1 MRESNYKLLSRNE
14 TTPVIDGSWAEPQT
28 NLMSISNMPHGCD
41 MRQCGDRALQMA
53 NNENSGWVV
62 LFTATLWLIPMTA
75 PAHAHIAD
83 GESVLTDWHWRWEII
98 SVLFVFATLYI
109 RGWLRLRAMGGE
121 AKVSQVVF
129 YAVALV
135 AIGGALLSPLDD
147 LASYLLIAHM
157 VQHELLMMLAPPFI
171 LLANP
176 VPVLLWGL
184 AGNRRLRAG
193 HLLNRHSAIRRIR
206 DLLGSMPVAWSLYVI
221 NLWAWHYPALYD
233 AALRVP
239 WIHDLEHVLFFLTA
253 LIFWW
258 PVIQP
263 GSRPAPIQHGL
274 RILYLFFA
282 ATQDTILAG
291 LIALSRE
298 VLYPHYETA
307 LRLWDLTPREDQI
320 GGGIV
325 MFAVGSTTYAVAILI
340 LVNALLG
347 EGRRKQSTKR
357 TLSDGAEKV
366 EGRI

>member
-1 MRESNYKLLSRNE
+1 
-14 TTPVIDGSWAEPQT
+14 
-28 NLMSISNMPHGCD
+28 
-41 MRQCGDRALQMA
+41 MA
-53 NNENSGWVV
+53 NKENSGWVV

-83 GESVLTDWHWRWEII
+83 GENVLTDWHWRWDILA
-98 SVLFVFATLYI
+98 VLFVFATLYI
-109 RGWLRLRAMGGE
+109 RGWLRLKAMGGE

-129 YAVALV
+129 YVVALV
-135 AIGGALLSPLDD
+135 AIGAALLSPLDD

-176 VPVLLWGL
+176 VPVLWWSLG
-184 AGNRRLRAG
+184 RDPRLQAG
-193 HLLNRHSAIRRIR
+193 HLLARHSPMRRVR
-206 DLLGSMPVAWSLYVI
+206 DLLGWMPVAWSLYVI

-253 LIFWW
+253 LVFWW

-263 GSRPAPIQHGL
+263 QSRPAPIQHGL
-274 RILYLFFA
+274 RILY
-282 ATQDTILAG
+282 
-291 LIALSRE
+291 
-298 VLYPHYETA
+298 PHYQTA

>member
-1 MRESNYKLLSRNE
+1 MIRCKVQRAKQED
-14 TTPVIDGSWAEPQT
+14 TGWA
-28 NLMSISNMPHGCD
+28 
-41 MRQCGDRALQMA
+41 
-53 NNENSGWVV
+53 VF
-62 LFTATLWLIPMTA
+62 FTAMLFLILWTA
-75 PAHAHIAD
+75 PAGAHIAD
-83 GESVLTDWHWRWEII
+83 GENMLTDWHWRWDVIF
-98 SVLFVFATLYI
+98 VLSIFAILYI
-109 RGWLRLRAMGGE
+109 HGWRRLRKIGGE
-121 AKVSQVVF
+121 AKLSQLVF
-129 YAVALV
+129 YAIALI
-135 AIGGALLSPLDD
+135 AIGAALLSPLDD

-157 VQHELLMMLAPPFI
+157 LQHELLIMLAPPLI

-184 AGNRRLRAG
+184 GESPRLQAA
-193 HLLNRHSAIRRIR
+193 HLLARHSAIRRVR
-206 DLLGSMPVAWSLYVI
+206 DILGSMPVAWSLYVI

-253 LIFWW
+253 LVFWW

-263 GSRPAPIQHGL
+263 ASRLAPIQHGL

-298 VLYPHYETA
+298 VLYPHYQTA
-307 LRLWDLTPREDQI
+307 LRLWNMTPQEDQI

-325 MFAVGSTTYAVAILI
+325 MFVVGSTTYAIAILI

-347 EGRRKQSTKR
+347 EGRRKRSTKR

>member
-1 MRESNYKLLSRNE
+1 MDAMIGRS
-14 TTPVIDGSWAEPQT
+14 V
-28 NLMSISNMPHGCD
+28 
-41 MRQCGDRALQMA
+41 QMA
-53 NNENSGWVV
+53 KKTNTGWVV
-62 LFTATLWLIPMTA
+62 FWTATLFLISWTA
-75 PAHAHIAD
+75 SARAHIAD
-83 GESVLTDWHWRWEII
+83 GDSLLTDWHWRWDVI
-98 SVLFVFATLYI
+98 SVLVIFATLYV
-109 RGWLRLRAMGGE
+109 RGWLRLREMGGE
-121 AKVSQVVF
+121 AKLSQLGF
-129 YAVALV
+129 YAIALF
-135 AIGGALLSPLDD
+135 AIGAALLSPIDD

-157 VQHELLMMLAPPFI
+157 VQHELLMMIAPPLI

-184 AGNRRLRAG
+184 TGNRRLHAG
-193 HLLNRHSAIRRIR
+193 HLLNRHSAIRRVR
-206 DLLGSMPVAWSLYVI
+206 DLLGWMPVALSLYVI

-263 GSRPAPIQHGL
+263 QSRPAPIQHGL

-298 VLYPHYETA
+298 VLYPHYQTA
-307 LRLWDLTPREDQI
+307 LRLWDLTPQEDQI

-325 MFAVGSTTYAVAILI
+325 MFAVGSTTYAIAILI
-340 LVNALLG
+340 LINALLS
-347 EGRRKQSTKR
+347 EGRRKRSTKR
-357 TLSDGAEKV
+357 TLSDGAKKV